1 MTRNLIAGID
11 IGGTKIAVALADAVS
26 GETIFRH
33 RFPTLAVRGA
43 NAILAETTTHLEA
56 ALAHNSGN
64 LISIGIGCA
73 GPLDIEKGLAM
84 SPPNLPGWDEFPLV
98 KIIAEHFRVPVILD
112 NDANAAALGEYAF
125 GAGKGFENLVYMT
138 ISTGIGGGVI
148 IGGKIVRGVGA
159 GAGEIG
165 HSTVAGDEIRCG
177 CGGYGCL
184 EAVASGTN
192 IARRAGEAVA
202 HCVAES
208 LLSNE
213 PITAQTVVEAAR
225 NGDALAQKIWDET
238 IRFVAVGLNAVIVT
252 LAPEAIII
260 GGGVSL
266 AGEAILFEPLRREVQ
281 KRVKIAPVERI
292 KILPAGLK
300 DESGIYGALA
310 LARTATFI
318 G

>member
-11 IGGTKIAVALADAVS
+11 IGGTKIAVALADAAS

-33 RFPTLAVRGA
+33 RFPTVAERGA
-43 NAILAETTTHLEA
+43 KAILAETTTHLDTG
-56 ALAHNSGN
+56 LKKNNGN
-64 LISIGIGCA
+64 LVAVGIGCA
-73 GPLDIEKGLAM
+73 GPLDIERGLAK
-84 SPPNLPGWDEFPLV
+84 SPPNLPGWDEFP
-98 KIIAEHFRVPVILD
+98 IIETVAEHFRVPVILD
-112 NDANAAALGEYAF
+112 NDANAAAIGEYTS
-125 GAGKGFENLVYMT
+125 GAGRGLENLVYMT

-148 IGGKIVRGVGA
+148 TGGKIVRGVGA

-165 HSTVAGDEIRCG
+165 HITVAGDKIRCG

-202 HCVAES
+202 DCVAES
-208 LLSNE
+208 LLSKE
-213 PITAQTVVEAAR
+213 PITAQKVVEAAR
-225 NGDALAQKIWDET
+225 NGDALAQKVWDET
-238 IRFVAVGLNAVIVT
+238 ICFLAVGLNAVIVT

-266 AGEAILFEPLRREVQ
+266 AGEAMLFEPLRREVQ

-310 LARTATFI
+310 LARTAAFI